1 MKNNEILIRYHD
13 LGYGIQELKPNP
25 KGDWIDLATAEPVKL
40 DAGEFKLINLGV
52 SMQLPK
58 GYEAHLI
65 PRSSTFARWGIIQT
79 NGMGLIDNSYWGD
92 FDVWKM
98 PAYATRQVMI
108 PAMTRIAQFRIVPIM
123 GEIEITPMAVF
134 NTINRG
140 GFGSTGR

>member
-25 KGDWIDLATAEPVKL
+25 KGDWIDLATAEPVEL
-40 DAGEFKLINLGV
+40 DAGEFRLINLGV

-79 NGMGLIDNSYWGD
+79 NGMGLIDNSYCGD
-92 FDVWKM
+92 FDIWKM
-98 PAYATRQVMI
+98 PVYATRHIMI
-108 PAMTRIAQFRIVPIM
+108 PSMTRIAQFRIVPIM